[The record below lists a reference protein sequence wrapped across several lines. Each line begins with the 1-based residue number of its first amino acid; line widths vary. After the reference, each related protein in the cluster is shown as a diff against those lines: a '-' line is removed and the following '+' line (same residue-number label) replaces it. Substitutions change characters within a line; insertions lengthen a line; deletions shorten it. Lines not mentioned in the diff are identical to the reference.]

1 MHSFASLGKIII
13 LWLKKPARNMQL
25 QMAAPTQKTITSWLS
40 RNVGLNFASFVR
52 WTGEISLEEKQARHF
67 HLSSQTRRKKMR
79 PENLFLVSFSLIF
92 LVSWVTCQEEED
104 DTQETTTDPYI
115 DSTTTEAPRLGL
127 EQLDYRFTSLT
138 SGFVIDVNF
147 TEIEGDSEN
156 TIMSMKVSTTDP
168 TSYFAKTV
176 CDQTAAIIAIRGDE
190 CPPGIASLTFV
201 EGDVIARIQKTG

>member
-1 MHSFASLGKIII
+1 MFWVI
-13 LWLKKPARNMQL
+13 LIPFFIAGMN
-25 QMAAPTQKTITSWLS
+25 
-40 RNVGLNFASFVR
+40 
-52 WTGEISLEEKQARHF
+52 
-67 HLSSQTRRKKMR
+67 
-79 PENLFLVSFSLIF
+79 
-92 LVSWVTCQEEED
+92 CQEEED
-104 DTQETTTDPYI
+104 DTQETTTEPYI

-147 TEIEGDSEN
+147 TEIEGDSKN